1 MNGKPLSISLEYQ
14 KNTLNSKIQKEYNQI
29 IRLPQLHAEVF
40 FIALCYTKEK
50 RRYMSKFD
58 EQYLELCQ
66 KILTTGEKITT
77 DPKILKQKTNQEV
90 QSNFP
95 NHLAQTVTPTTT
107 IRLPHQIL
115 QFDLSEEFPILTTKF
130 VAFKTAVLEMLWFYQ
145 AQSNDVRWL
154 QERNIKIWDQWEID
168 ADGNYQ
174 GKAFGKEFAHTI
186 GTAYGWIVNRYKLTQ
201 GLINTIKHDP
211 TNRRMIMSLWQ
222 NEWIKTAALPSCVW
236 NTQWSVSDHNQ
247 KLNLIVTVRSND
259 VPLGLPF
266 NVTQYAVLCHL
277 IAQVC
282 QLKPGL
288 MTYVINDA
296 HIYENQIAGIKEQ
309 LRRRDEKLA
318 KDGELFK
325 APRLF
330 INPEIKDFFKFDNSK
345 ELKDIQLIDYKHQG
359 RIMMPVTE

>member
-1 MNGKPLSISLEYQ
+1 
-14 KNTLNSKIQKEYNQI
+14 
-29 IRLPQLHAEVF
+29 
-40 FIALCYTKEK
+40 
-50 RRYMSKFD
+50 MSKFD

-66 KILTTGEKITT
+66 KILNNGERVTTN
-77 DPKILKQKTNQEV
+77 PKVLDQKTNQDI

-95 NHLAQTVTPTTT
+95 NHLAQTIKPTTT
-107 IRLPHQIL
+107 IRLPHQVL

-154 QERNIKIWDQWEID
+154 QERGVKIWNEWEID
-168 ADGNYQ
+168 AEGNYQ
-174 GKAFGKEFAHTI
+174 GKHFGKEFAHTI
-186 GTAYGWIVNRYKLTQ
+186 GTAYGWIVNRYQLTQ
-201 GLINTIKHDP
+201 GLIETIKHDP

-236 NTQWSVSDHNQ
+236 NTQWSVSDNNQ

-259 VPLGLPF
+259 VPLGMPF

-277 IAQVC
+277 IAKVC
-282 QLKPGL
+282 NLKPGL
-288 MTYVINDA
+288 LTYVINDA
-296 HIYENQIAGIKEQ
+296 HIYENQIPGIEEQ
-309 LRRRDEKLA
+309 LRRRDEKIK

-325 APRLF
+325 APALYV
-330 INPEIKDFFKFDNSK
+330 NPDIHDFFKFDNSK

-359 RIMMPVTE
+359 RINMPVTE